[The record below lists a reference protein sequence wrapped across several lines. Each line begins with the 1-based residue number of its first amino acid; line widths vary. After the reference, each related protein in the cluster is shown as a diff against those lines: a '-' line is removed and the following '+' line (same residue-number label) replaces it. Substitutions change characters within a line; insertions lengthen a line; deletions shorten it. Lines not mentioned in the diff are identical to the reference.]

1 MEELL
6 EQIKKDT
13 LSITPQ
19 SYKKDSSVLPP
30 EITLIKPE
38 VSKPSFSEITPFAE
52 STVYK
57 TLDSGEKVRMFE
69 DFIPGTDNE
78 ERLAQQQ
85 SSGDKWAN
93 GATKFLTK
101 TTNAVLGGTAG
112 LVYGVGSALSN
123 GSFSSLYDNDFS
135 NWLKARIDE
144 LIKVRNNAIRNYITC
159 DEELNDMWHRRLVIS
174 GRILGDLKWD
184 LNMSI
189 MEVLL

>member
-52 STVYK
+52 NTVYK

-135 NWLKARIDE
+135 NWLNDLDTKTNYQFSNYYTEQEKTKRITWSNGYCK
-144 LIKVRNNAIRNYITC
+144 LLVR
-159 DEELNDMWHRRLVIS
+159 
-174 GRILGDLKWD
+174 
-184 LNMSI
+184 
-189 MEVLL
+189 